1 LSVAPRCVQ
10 TAEQSEA
17 HGISAVNTTYTTYHG
32 KTAVRIYALPTAAN
46 GQSYAIPKG
55 SRFHNGTIEVDL
67 AGKPA
72 VNPFACARG
81 FIGIAFRMQGNRQSK
96 ITQ

>member
-1 LSVAPRCVQ
+1 MLGEFAAMLADLSIPTLLFHGVRDVLPSAL
-10 TAEQSEA
+10 AERA
-17 HGISAVNTTYTTYHG
+17 
-32 KTAVRIYALPTAAN
+32 ALL
-46 GQSYAIPKG
+46 IPNSTILKG

-72 VNPFACARG
+72 VNPVACARG
-81 FIGIAFRMQGNRQSK
+81 FMGIAFRTQGNRQSK

>member
-1 LSVAPRCVQ
+1 MLCLRP
-10 TAEQSEA
+10 
-17 HGISAVNTTYTTYHG
+17 
-32 KTAVRIYALPTAAN
+32 AN
-46 GQSYAIPKG
+46 RQPYSILKG
-55 SRFHNGTIEVDL
+55 NRFHNGTIEVDL

-72 VNPFACARG
+72 VNPVACTRG